1 MQCKI
6 ENKEEIQELIRAEKM
21 YDLIIVGAGPAGL
34 SAAIYMARA
43 KYKVLVLEKES
54 YGGQITITAEVVNYP
69 GIPSTSGKELTEG
82 MRKQAERFGA
92 EFKLAKV
99 EKMELSGCV
108 KILHTDSETYHAL
121 AVVLAVGAN
130 PRMIGFEG
138 EEKFK
143 GRGVAYCAT
152 CDGEFFSG
160 MNVFVIGGGFAAV
173 QESMFLTKYAKKVMI
188 MVREADFTCAKT
200 TSDQLKQYPNIE
212 VRFHTEILRVE
223 GDKKMERAVF
233 IQNETKE
240 EWTYEAE
247 NEGNFGIFVFA
258 GYAPDTS
265 WLPEEVEL
273 DEHKYIPTDPN
284 KQTNIEGVYGA
295 GDVCVKNLRQVVTAV
310 SDGAVSAT
318 SAEKYVAQIHDAL
331 DLPELEREV
340 DKREVMRQ
348 KEDIDNG
355 TMQQKDQCSLDHP
368 EACMQKEGQEKNSD
382 EQNREHNLSESAF
395 FDEETKTKLTEV
407 FSQFE
412 RPVTIQFW
420 KDESAL
426 AIEMQQFIEEICAFS
441 DRIHWKEGEG
451 ETPAYLPSMELLDAE
466 EKQTGIAFH
475 GVPGGHE
482 INSFV
487 VALFNVAGPGMQ
499 IEESVKK
506 KIADIKEHKKIK
518 ILVSLTCTMCPETVM
533 SAQKIAAMSDFVTAE
548 MFDITYYPKL
558 QQEYQ
563 VMSVPCMI
571 INDTDVHF
579 GNKKIDEVASYLV

>member
-6 ENKEEIQELIRAEKM
+6 ENKKEIQELIDADKM

-69 GIPSTSGKELTEG
+69 GIPSASGKELTED
-82 MRKQAERFGA
+82 MRRQAERFGA

-99 EKMELSGCV
+99 QKMELSGCV
-108 KILHTDSETYHAL
+108 KILHTDNETYHAL

-152 CDGEFFSG
+152 CDGEFFTG
-160 MNVFVIGGGFAAV
+160 RNVFVIGGGFAAV
-173 QESMFLTKYAKKVMI
+173 QESMFLTKYAKKVII
-188 MVREADFTCAKT
+188 MVREPDFTCART

-212 VRFHTEILRVE
+212 VHFHTEILRIE
-223 GDKKMERAVF
+223 GDKKMEKAVF

-240 EWTYEAE
+240 EWMYDAE
-247 NEGNFGIFVFA
+247 KEGDFGIFVFA

-265 WLPEEVEL
+265 WLPEEIEL
-273 DEHKYIPTDPN
+273 DDHKYILTDN
-284 KQTNIEGVYGA
+284 EKQTNIEGVYAA

-318 SAEKYVAQIHDAL
+318 TAERYVAQIHDAL
-331 DLPELEREV
+331 ELPELEREI
-340 DKREVMRQ
+340 DRKDIAKQNKELEKAQENDTLRQ
-348 KEDIDNG
+348 NA
-355 TMQQKDQCSLDHP
+355 S
-368 EACMQKEGQEKNSD
+368 
-382 EQNREHNLSESAF
+382 SESDF
-395 FDEETKTKLTEV
+395 FDEATQAKLREV
-407 FSQFE
+407 FAQFE
-412 RPVTIQFW
+412 RPVTIRFW

-426 AIEMQQFIEEICAFS
+426 AAEMQQFIEEICAFS
-441 DRIHWKEGEG
+441 DRIHWKVGEG
-451 ETPAYLPSMELLDAE
+451 DAPAYLPSMELLDAD
-466 EKQTGIAFH
+466 EKCTGIAFH

-499 IEESVKK
+499 IEESVQK
-506 KIADIKEHKKIK
+506 KIADIKEKKDIK

-533 SAQKIAAMSDFVTAE
+533 SAQKIASVSDLVTAE
-548 MFDITYYPKL
+548 MFDLTYYPKL

-571 INDTDVHF
+571 INDSEVHF
-579 GNKKIDEVASYLV
+579 GKKKVDEVASYLV